1 MRFSFIYLI
10 LVSFCINNSICESS
24 KEKIDK
30 DTEKKSEKETA
41 EADVLDKVKVAMV
54 KKMEKMIKAD
64 GTNNNEK
71 EHSTAN
77 EKNSSETKFPK
88 DNENPEPLPDE
99 FIPALNE
106 FSTPKKKNIDGNR
119 RLQDVTNSTEE
130 DPFPNYSE
138 TELDEFPLL
147 ALVDKS
153 KPNKPVKVEEIED
166 TQRKMRFRF

>member
-10 LVSFCINNSICESS
+10 LVSFCINNSVCESS

-30 DTEKKSEKETA
+30 DTEKKSEKEIA

-64 GTNNNEK
+64 GTVDEK
-71 EHSTAN
+71 DAFQ
-77 EKNSSETKFPK
+77 TKFPK

-119 RLQDVTNSTEE
+119 KLQDVSTEE

-138 TELDEFPLL
+138 TELEEFPLL

-153 KPNKPVKVEEIED
+153 KPNKPIKVEKFEDPQNEI
-166 TQRKMRFRF
+166 

>member
-1 MRFSFIYLI
+1 
-10 LVSFCINNSICESS
+10 
-24 KEKIDK
+24 
-30 DTEKKSEKETA
+30 
-41 EADVLDKVKVAMV
+41 
-54 KKMEKMIKAD
+54 MIKED

-71 EHSTAN
+71 EQSTAN
-77 EKNSSETKFPK
+77 EKNSSETKFPM

-119 RLQDVTNSTEE
+119 KLQDVSSEEE

-138 TELDEFPLL
+138 TELEEFPLL

-153 KPNKPVKVEEIED
+153 KPNKPVKIEEIED
-166 TQRKMRFRF
+166 AKRKLRFRF